1 MSVPGSS
8 SCTTCEELNSSVWHE
23 GTGCAVAT
31 SGIRAA
37 VDAAAAGAVT
47 LWEAGT
53 GVLAQTWH
61 RNGWG
66 YSSGEFFRG
75 KAGTLQCTDV
85 VAKCTI
91 DAQATS
97 SDGRR
102 VLYVRDADGVYLT
115 GLIIRGGYYSVSWA
129 IVILRGTQTHVPNSP
144 ALLSHP
150 PPHPKPPPLRIPN
163 PYTAGQC
170 K

>member
-8 SCTTCEELNSSVWHE
+8 SCTTCEELDSSVKA
-23 GTGCAVAT
+23 GTGCVVPT
-31 SGIRAA
+31 SGVRAA

-53 GVLAQTWH
+53 GVLAQTWSG
-61 RNGWG
+61 RFGGGND
-66 YSSGEFFRG
+66 SGEFFYG

-97 SDGRR
+97 SDERR
-102 VLYVRDADGVYLT
+102 VLYVYEANGVYLT
-115 GLIIRGGYYSVSWA
+115 GLIVRGGFSYSVS
-129 IVILRGTQTHVPNSP
+129 RGVARAFERHPDACTKFACA
-144 ALLSHP
+144 ALP
-150 PPHPKPPPLRIPN
+150 PPTPPKTPTPSQP
-163 PYTAGQC
+163 
-170 K
+170 